1 MAVHVEFCGR
11 SVPRLSNG
19 SVGYARVAMKRKDW
33 VGYAFIAPWLIGFLL
48 FTAGPFL
55 ASIYFSFTRYN
66 VVTPPVWVGT
76 ANYEALFQQDPLF
89 WKSLGVTFRYA
100 LVAVPLGVVI
110 AVILAL
116 FLNLNIKGIAVYR
129 TIFFLPSIVP
139 TVATSMIFLWIL
151 NPQIGLINGLLR
163 SFGIIGPAWLADPN
177 WAPWTLVFMALWGVG
192 GIMVIYLAGLKDIP
206 TYLYEAAILDGAS
219 AYRRMRLITLPLLT
233 PVIFF
238 NVVMGCIG
246 AFQTFTQAFI
256 LTQGGPEDSTQ
267 FYALY
272 LFNRAWRYGDMG
284 YASAMAWILFTIVA
298 VVTSLLFRS
307 QKRWVHYGN

>member
-1 MAVHVEFCGR
+1 
-11 SVPRLSNG
+11 
-19 SVGYARVAMKRKDW
+19 MKRRDW

-110 AVILAL
+110 AVIMAL

-192 GIMVIYLAGLKDIP
+192 GSMVIYLAGLKDIP
-206 TYLYEAAILDGAS
+206 TYLYEAAILDGAT

-284 YASAMAWILFTIVA
+284 YASAMAWNLFAIVA

-307 QKRWVHYGN
+307 QKRWVHYGS

>member
-1 MAVHVEFCGR
+1 M
-11 SVPRLSNG
+11 
-19 SVGYARVAMKRKDW
+19 
-33 VGYAFIAPWLIGFLL
+33 GYAFIAPWLIGFLL

-192 GIMVIYLAGLKDIP
+192 GSMVIYLAGLKDIP

-284 YASAMAWILFTIVA
+284 YASAMAWILFAIVA

>member
-1 MAVHVEFCGR
+1 
-11 SVPRLSNG
+11 
-19 SVGYARVAMKRKDW
+19 MKRRDW

-192 GIMVIYLAGLKDIP
+192 GSMVIYLAGLKDIP

-284 YASAMAWILFTIVA
+284 YASAMAWILFAIVA
-298 VVTSLLFRS
+298 VVTSRLFRS